1 MDSDNRKFLILGGIA
16 VIVLIAVFIYTLN
29 SLLGP
34 GETSSEQVVSP
45 FPESGDRND
54 LPPQGTDD
62 YDPFASSST
71 TDVNYPDGT
80 GSVDQYGD
88 QYGEGGDPNTI
99 PDILRDREDGDW
111 RDPVVSFSGQGTA
124 TDPDAASTE
133 QSSGGTSG
141 SPYSIDDL
149 VASGLMLDY
158 PDPSAFYPKT
168 VTLGDGT
175 EMSLDDALDLD
186 KFTEATNP
194 IPSLAETFD
203 RVESCGTLQ
212 MPTSESGVK
221 NFLSQLDQFDQV
233 VCMGQVVASDCD
245 YAWAEVITPDKV
257 KMWVYVAQKEDG
269 SCGFGNTYTQGHV
282 RLCDLAEAMNV
293 AADENMPFE
302 YWRDRY
308 TDMPGEM
315 FAKLY
320 TTDAEYTGAA
330 GLGCDLYEI

>member
-16 VIVLIAVFIYTLN
+16 VIVLIAVFFYILN
-29 SLLGP
+29 NLLGS
-34 GETSSEQVVSP
+34 GDASSEQVVTP

-62 YDPFASSST
+62 YDPFASSSST
-71 TDVNYPDGT
+71 AGVNYPDVT
-80 GSVDQYGD
+80 GGVD
-88 QYGEGGDPNTI
+88 QYGEGTDPNTI
-99 PDILRDREDGDW
+99 PDVLRDREEADW
-111 RDPVVSFSGQGTA
+111 RDPVVSFSGQGTVA
-124 TDPDAASTE
+124 DPDTTSTE
-133 QSSGGTSG
+133 PSSGGTSG

-149 VASGLMLDY
+149 VAGGLMLDY

-175 EMSLDDALDLD
+175 EMSLEDALDLD

-194 IPSLAETFD
+194 IPSLAEIFD

-221 NFLSQLDQFDQV
+221 DFLSRLYQFDQV
-233 VCMGQVVASDCD
+233 VCMGEAVANDCD

-257 KMWVYVAQKEDG
+257 KMWVYVAEKEDG
-269 SCGFGNTYTQGHV
+269 SCGYGNTYKQGHV
-282 RLCDLAEAMNV
+282 RLCDLAEAMNI
-293 AADENMPFE
+293 ATDENMPFE
-302 YWRDRY
+302 SWQDQY
-308 TDMPGEM
+308 TKMPGEM
-315 FAKLY
+315 FSTLY
-320 TTDAEYTGAA
+320 ATDAEYTGAA